1 MPLPRNPR
9 SRPRLSAICLLPS
22 GSSASVLR
30 TAMPE
35 PAVLFVCLGNIC
47 RSPLAEAAFRAE
59 AARVGLPVT
68 VDSAG
73 TADYHVGE
81 PPDPR
86 AIRTAKA
93 KGIDISG
100 YRGRQASAA
109 DFHAFTHIFAL
120 DHANLGNLQRIAP
133 PGHAARLSLLL
144 DLVPGREGE
153 AVADP
158 WYGDEAGFEVTWLE
172 VSAAA
177 RALVQE
183 LTR

>member
-1 MPLPRNPR
+1 M
-9 SRPRLSAICLLPS
+9 AIP
-22 GSSASVLR
+22 
-30 TAMPE
+30 MPE

-59 AARVGLPVT
+59 AERAGLPVT

-86 AIRTAKA
+86 AIRTARA

-100 YRGRQASAA
+100 YRGRQAVAA

-120 DHANLGNLQRIAP
+120 DHANLRNLERIAP
-133 PGHAARLSLLL
+133 AGHGARLALLL
-144 DLVPGREGE
+144 DLVPGRAGE

-158 WYGDEAGFEVTWLE
+158 WYGEEAGFEVTWNE
-172 VSAAA
+172 VQEAAC
-177 RALVQE
+177 ALVAE
-183 LTR
+183 LSA